1 MHNKINPAERYAQAD
16 FDVGIE
22 YYSEVFMGDELNAR
36 FELAMRDIYRRARLE
51 AHYNATRYLQM
62 LDQNGDVETAH
73 ILINAPTVSDGYT
86 ALWERRRLDLT
97 VEALI
102 WDNPEY
108 QEMFTANEL
117 KIIRMRLVDYEYV
130 SK

>member
-1 MHNKINPAERYAQAD
+1 
-16 FDVGIE
+16 
-22 YYSEVFMGDELNAR
+22 MGDELNAR